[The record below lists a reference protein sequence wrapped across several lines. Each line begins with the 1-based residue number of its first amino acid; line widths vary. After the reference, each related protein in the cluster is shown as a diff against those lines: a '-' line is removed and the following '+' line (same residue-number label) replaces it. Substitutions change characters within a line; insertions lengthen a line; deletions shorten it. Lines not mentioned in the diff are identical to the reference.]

1 MVDKFKSMSDQLVLL
16 ISEVPLR
23 MENFE
28 AINMNCPTQ
37 KFQQSI
43 VSEAMLLLSDLVFR
57 YLHSQICLDVGLL
70 KARICLIY
78 RALYGQWPTATSI
91 GDFEHQCVSDMIAL
105 ILELFQDH

>member
-28 AINMNCPTQ
+28 AINMNCPTR

-57 YLHSQICLDVGLL
+57 YLHSQICLYVGLR

-78 RALYGQWPTATSI
+78 RALYGQWLTAASI

>member
-28 AINMNCPTQ
+28 AINMNCPTR

-57 YLHSQICLDVGLL
+57 YLHSQICLDVETSEITYLSDIQGSLRSVADSYL
-70 KARICLIY
+70 Y
-78 RALYGQWPTATSI
+78 RR
-91 GDFEHQCVSDMIAL
+91 F
-105 ILELFQDH
+105 